1 MSRRYRILARVPVP
15 IPRRATQKE
24 TDTDEFDASEL
35 TVSRSTEDTSFNQP
49 TLPEPLEVSTDHLTK
64 PKPASHEFRFRLRTI
79 LILTAVTCAIF
90 AILAWIIRSIA

>member
-15 IPRRATQKE
+15 LPKRAAQKQS
-24 TDTDEFDASEL
+24 DTDEFDASEI

-49 TLPEPLEVSTDHLTK
+49 ALPEPSEVSTDHLTE

-79 LILTAVTCAIF
+79 LILTSAACAIL
-90 AILAWIIRSIA
+90 AILAWLIRSIS